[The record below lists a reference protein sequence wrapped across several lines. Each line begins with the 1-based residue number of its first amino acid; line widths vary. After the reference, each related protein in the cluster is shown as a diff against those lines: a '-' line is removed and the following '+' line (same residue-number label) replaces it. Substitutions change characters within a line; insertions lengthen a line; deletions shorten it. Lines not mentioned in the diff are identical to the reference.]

1 MRAATVVH
9 FFVFLLFFLVLFF
22 RNRNSS
28 YKIPYIAPFISL
40 FIFWLFVSICF
51 SICIRPSVEELIRL
65 VDYMLLA
72 WILASINDKVLLNS
86 IITVIVIAGA
96 IVSFLGIIFLLFP
109 GVQDSRMY
117 STFYQSDAL
126 AGYLLILLPLV
137 ISISNGKVSFWPKV
151 FLMVLSVI
159 FLSCLFLTQSRGG
172 WIAIIVVL
180 VMLLAGLRKQGF
192 GLVVFRLSFYII
204 SAIIFVYFFPSVT
217 SNAPISAVID
227 RAGTIADLEHSSVT
241 ARFQFWVGAVKIA
254 LTNPVAG
261 VGLGNFGRFYP
272 RFQQNVLYFS
282 HYTHNYYAQI
292 AAETGIAGFIFFML
306 IICTILYWGFKLI
319 LKGTLDCYEIDNR
332 TFYSLLTST
341 DIEPFKLA
349 GLKSLE
355 HVQFKRED
363 FIKKLDKFNFTDD
376 EREVLLYYGEKNYYI
391 IALGLFAGIFGSMMH
406 SFIDVDW
413 NFPAIP
419 QLFWIETGMFF
430 VFISSILPERTYKFL
445 TDSRLIPFLTRV
457 VTVICLFCS
466 FFIYL
471 CFWKG
476 ETEEE
481 RARIFQED
489 GKFVETLSCLDNAI
503 RWDPLNPEYHRSRG
517 KLVYYLYKSNSK
529 QEYLNYAIAGL
540 EESLLLDPCK
550 AAYHSDLGHYY
561 IEKYY
566 MSNKEFL
573 DKAMVQFKSAIEN
586 DPINY
591 PQFYISLSQIYLI
604 KGNQN
609 EAEKTLIKGANVMK
623 DLKDVNSL
631 WSFRKDTFREQIITA
646 NSSLADLYLTLKK
659 FDSARTYYSRV
670 LDVDPDN
677 CDALYSMA
685 LTFFSEDKYKEAESY
700 LFDFLGT
707 SSLLNKKEILNWEG
721 LLKSLEE
728 HNTPSVNRIYMFL
741 KPDIRKYI
749 DSPDDYIDNNSQL
762 LILANLNDII
772 KRNDFYDRNAFA
784 DLNISAEGK
793 KFIEKGMTDSSEIK
807 RLNRI
812 IFEHIYKDEIARSG
826 INDHPEIYYLLG
838 ICKSKEKDYREA
850 KKYME
855 LSLAF
860 KGDFVPAYIEL
871 GQFYRDEG
879 QIELARKLWQKG
891 LSMEPDNSVLKYLL
905 GKK

>member
-1 MRAATVVH
+1 M
-9 FFVFLLFFLVLFF
+9 
-22 RNRNSS
+22 
-28 YKIPYIAPFISL
+28 
-40 FIFWLFVSICF
+40 FVSICF

-65 VDYMLLA
+65 MDYMILAWLLA
-72 WILASINDKVLLNS
+72 SFNDKTLLNS
-86 IITVIVIAGA
+86 VITVIIIAGS

-137 ISISNGKVSFWPKV
+137 ICMSNGKVSFWPKV

-180 VMLLAGLRKQGF
+180 VVLLAGLRKQGF
-192 GLVVFRLSFYII
+192 GLVIFRLSFYII
-204 SAIIFVYFFPSVT
+204 SAVIFVYFFPSVT
-217 SNAPISAVID
+217 RNTPMNAVIN
-227 RAGTIADLEHSSVT
+227 RVGTIADIEHSSVT
-241 ARFQFWVGAVKIA
+241 ARFQFWAGAVKIA
-254 LTNPVAG
+254 LANPVAG
-261 VGLGNFGRFYP
+261 VGLGNFGRVYP
-272 RFQQNVLYFS
+272 RFQQNILYFS

-306 IICTILYWGFKLI
+306 IICTILFWGLKLI
-319 LKGTLDCYEIDNR
+319 LKGELNCYEIDSR

-341 DIEPFKLA
+341 DLEPFKLA

-355 HVQFKRED
+355 HIQFKRED
-363 FIKKLDKFNFTDD
+363 LTKELDKLNFTHD
-376 EREVLLYYGEKNYYI
+376 EIEALLFYGEKNYYI

-430 VFISSILPERTYKFL
+430 VFISSILPERKYNFL
-445 TDSRLIPFLTRV
+445 RNSRLIPSITHI
-457 VTVICLFCS
+457 VTVIFLFS
-466 FFIYL
+466 SLVIYL

-476 ETEEE
+476 EIEEE
-481 RARIFQED
+481 RARKFQEN
-489 GKFVETLSCLDNAI
+489 GNSVETLSSLEECI

-517 KLVYYLYKSNSK
+517 KLVFFLYKSNSK
-529 QEYLNYAIAGL
+529 QEYLNYAIMEL
-540 EESLLLDPCK
+540 EQSVSLDPCK

-566 MSNKEFL
+566 LSNKEFL
-573 DKAMVQFKSAIEN
+573 DKALAQFKCAIEN
-586 DPINY
+586 DPVNY
-591 PQFYISLSQIYLI
+591 PQFYISLAQIYLV
-604 KGNQN
+604 KGNKD
-609 EAEKTLIKGANVMK
+609 EAEQYLIRGANIMK

-631 WSFRKDTFREQIITA
+631 WSFRKDTFTEQIVIA

-659 FDSARTYYSRV
+659 FDLARTYYSRV
-670 LDVDPDN
+670 LELAPDN
-677 CDALYSMA
+677 SDVLYSMA
-685 LTFFSEDKYKEAESY
+685 LTYFSEDNYKKAEPY
-700 LFDFLGT
+700 LLNFLGN
-707 SSLLNKKEILNWEG
+707 SSLLNKNEILNWEG
-721 LLKSLEE
+721 LLKSLKE
-728 HNTPSVNRIYMFL
+728 HKTPAVNRIYIYL
-741 KPDIRKYI
+741 KPDMKKIIEDI
-749 DSPDDYIDNNSQL
+749 DANLDQDSQL
-762 LILANLNDII
+762 LLLDNLNDII
-772 KRNDFYDRNAFA
+772 KRNDFYDRSAFV

-793 KFIEKGMTDSSEIK
+793 KLIESGMTDIYDMK

-826 INDHPEIYYLLG
+826 INEHPEIYYLLG
-838 ICKSKEKDYREA
+838 ICKSKEKNNREA

-855 LSLAF
+855 LSIEF
-860 KGDFVPAYIEL
+860 KRDFVPAYIEL
-871 GQFYRDEG
+871 GQMYRDEG
-879 QIELARKLWQKG
+879 HIELARKLWEKG

-905 GKK
+905 GKNR